1 VTATRGWRLW
11 RMPVVVG
18 LLLVT
23 LAVTIAVFGRSSGHG
38 PLDPA
43 SVDPDGTRALV
54 TILRGHGVDV
64 QSTGDT
70 GRLAGLRDATVLVPY
85 PDLLAPSTLDR
96 LADLPPS
103 VRIVLVEPDP
113 FTLKDLGTGVELDDP
128 STGEVRGPG
137 CRLPAAVVAGPADVD
152 WLRYTAPAGATSCY
166 RGGLVVS
173 RGWDAATG
181 RGPQFA
187 YLGAA
192 DPLTNERLDERGNA
206 ALALGL
212 LSETPRVLWLT
223 LDAPELGSTGGAGG
237 VLDVLPGWVFPA
249 TLQLLLAGL
258 CAALWQGRR
267 LGAPVAEPLP
277 VIVRSAETVEG
288 RARLYRRSRARDR
301 AVAAL
306 RGGALSR
313 LVPAIGLGPDPDRR
327 VLVET
332 VAERSGVPA
341 AEVDALLHGPAPA
354 DDARL
359 VAAADALDRLVA
371 ATLHEPRTAVEGNPQ

>member
-1 VTATRGWRLW
+1 
-11 RMPVVVG
+11 MPVLVG
-18 LLLVT
+18 LLLVAV
-23 LAVTIAVFGRSSGHG
+23 AVTVAVVQRSTGHG
-38 PLDPA
+38 ALDPA
-43 SVDPDGTRALV
+43 SVDPDGSRALV
-54 TILRGHGVDV
+54 TILGHHGVDV
-64 QSTGDT
+64 QTAGDMR
-70 GRLAGLRDATVLVPY
+70 RLTGLRDTTVLVPS
-85 PDLLAPSTLDR
+85 PGLLAPSTLER

-113 FTLKDLGTGVELDDP
+113 FTLEDLGTGVQLDDA
-128 STGEVRGPG
+128 STVEARGPG
-137 CRLPAAVVAGPADVD
+137 CGLPAARVAGPADVNG
-152 WLRYTAPAGATSCY
+152 LRYTAPGGAISCY

-173 RGWDAATG
+173 RGWDAG
-181 RGPQFA
+181 GGDRPQLA

-192 DPLTNERLDERGNA
+192 DPLTNARLGERGNA

-212 LSETPRVLWLT
+212 LSETPHVLWLT
-223 LDAPELGSTGGAGG
+223 LAAPELDSSDGAGG
-237 VLDVLPGWVFPA
+237 VLGVLPGWVFPA
-249 TLQLLLAGL
+249 ALQLLLAGL

-313 LVPAIGLGPDPDRR
+313 LLPALGLGPDPGRPTLVQAVADR
-327 VLVET
+327 T
-332 VAERSGVPA
+332 GVPA
-341 AEVDALLHGPAPA
+341 AEVDVLLYGPAPA

-359 VAAADALDRLVA
+359 VAVADDLDRLVA
-371 ATLHEPRTAVEGNPQ
+371 AALRDPRTAVEGNSQ